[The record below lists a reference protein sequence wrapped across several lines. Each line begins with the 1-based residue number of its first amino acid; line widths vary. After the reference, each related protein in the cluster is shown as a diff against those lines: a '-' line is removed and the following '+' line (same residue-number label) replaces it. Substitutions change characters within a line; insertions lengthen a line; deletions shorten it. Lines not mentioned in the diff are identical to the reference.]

1 MNSTMLSARAPAARY
16 ANPARPGQLLL
27 RLPLFYKILLAEVIV
42 VLVASAVS
50 VRVASLLFG
59 SAAPGAAYPLLAMC
73 AVVSL
78 ITIVPVQAAVLRL
91 ALAPVGELEN
101 AAERVESGETGA
113 RAPLS
118 PLADPGLERLTRV
131 FNRLLDSMEAD
142 RRRLREIAAR
152 AFRAQEAERT
162 RLAKELQEETA
173 QTLSAVLIGL
183 RIVRQTRDEARRAD
197 VIDSLRHDV
206 VTVTERVRQFASGLY
221 TPTLADL
228 GVVAAV
234 EGYARALSEGSG
246 PRMEIEAEDVRGV
259 LAPAGELALYRIVQ
273 EALSNAA
280 HHSGASRVRVRV
292 VRTESSVET
301 TVEDNGSGF
310 SVANT
315 ESEQLC
321 LGLFGMR
328 ERAAYA
334 GGSVRIE
341 SKPAEGTRVI
351 VSLPADPERRVL
363 PRSVSAERALAGSAS

>member
-1 MNSTMLSARAPAARY
+1 MNSTILPATAPAARRT
-16 ANPARPGQLLL
+16 ARPGQLLL

-78 ITIVPVQAAVLRL
+78 ITIVPIQAAVLRL

-118 PLADPGLERLTRV
+118 PLADPRLERLTRV
-131 FNRLLDSMEAD
+131 FNRLLNSMEAD

-246 PRMEIEAEDVRGV
+246 TRMEVEAEDVRGV
-259 LAPAGELALYRIVQ
+259 LAPAGELALYRVVQ
-273 EALSNAA
+273 EALCNAA
-280 HHSGASRVRVRV
+280 QHSGASRVRVRV
-292 VRTESSVET
+292 ERTESTVET
-301 TVEDNGSGF
+301 TVEDDGRGF

-328 ERAAYA
+328 ERGAYA

-341 SKPAEGTRVI
+341 SKPGEGTRVI
-351 VSLPADPERRVL
+351 VSLPAAEVMER
-363 PRSVSAERALAGSAS
+363 PAFESVAPDTALAGSAP

>member
-1 MNSTMLSARAPAARY
+1 MNSTILPATALAARY
-16 ANPARPGQLLL
+16 ANAARPGQLLL

-59 SAAPGAAYPLLAMC
+59 AAVPGAAYPLLAMC

-78 ITIVPVQAAVLRL
+78 ITIVPVQAVVLRL

-101 AAERVESGETGA
+101 AAERVESGEAGA

-118 PLADPGLERLTRV
+118 PLADPRLERLTRV
-131 FNRLLDSMEAD
+131 FNRLLESMEAD

-246 PRMEIEAEDVRGV
+246 QRMEIEAKDVRGV
-259 LAPAGELALYRIVQ
+259 LAPTGELALYRIVQ
-273 EALSNAA
+273 EALCNAA

-292 VRTESSVET
+292 LRTESTVET
-301 TVEDNGSGF
+301 TVEDNGCGF
-310 SVANT
+310 SVANA

-341 SKPAEGTRVI
+341 SKPGEGTRVI
-351 VSLPADPERRVL
+351 VSLPAEG
-363 PRSVSAERALAGSAS
+363 VS

>member
-1 MNSTMLSARAPAARY
+1 MNSTILPATAPAARY

-27 RLPLFYKILLAEVIV
+27 RLPLFYKILVAEVIV

-78 ITIVPVQAAVLRL
+78 ITIVPIQAAVLRL

-162 RLAKELQEETA
+162 RLARELQEETA

-183 RIVRQTRDEARRAD
+183 RIVRQTRDEARRGD

-246 PRMEIEAEDVRGV
+246 PRVEIEADDVRGV

-273 EALSNAA
+273 EALANAA

-292 VRTESSVET
+292 ARTQSAVET
-301 TVEDNGSGF
+301 TVEDDGRGF
-310 SVANT
+310 SVAST

-328 ERAAYA
+328 ERASYA

-341 SKPAEGTRVI
+341 SKPGEGTRVI
-351 VSLPADPERRVL
+351 VCLPAGG
-363 PRSVSAERALAGSAS
+363 ERAVLLDSGSAGC